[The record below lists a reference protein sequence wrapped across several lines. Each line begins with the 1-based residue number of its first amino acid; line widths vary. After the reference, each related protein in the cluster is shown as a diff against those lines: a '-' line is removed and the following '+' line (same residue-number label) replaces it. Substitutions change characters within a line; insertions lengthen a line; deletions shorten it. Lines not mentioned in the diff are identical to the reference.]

1 MSNPISPSIVINE
14 RFQRQPQIPDGYNVK
29 VFGFTS
35 EGISNEP
42 FIMRSINDFT
52 GLFGEPDPT
61 NPEQIY
67 SYDAAKRITESG
79 ANLVFTKLPYGAD
92 EGFDVGEEYSAL
104 IYPALIDNDE
114 SIDITGYT
122 VNEFIPASSFGV
134 LSSELP
140 YSDDIIIGETIT
152 PEEYQILSSVSTEVT
167 ALSSYTDTDGY
178 YLKEP
183 IRIELTENEYDK
195 ILCNQFDWS
204 EDLASFDYGMD
215 GFDEDLIGNAGL
227 IILDNGRLKTKDAKE
242 GYYLTVTD
250 NSDADPSTG
259 YNSVAGLRTSYA
271 TSGNAVWE
279 DVPEETFNFG
289 LTTEANSNRPSLS
302 LTAASLASQKV
313 SLPWESRDYINLL
326 NITLW
331 RVRGDV
337 ENGSTNLI
345 SQVVES
351 HVGSVSEDETEILEG
366 GKTKNIYLG
375 DVVGGN
381 SNRLNVLINPKIKED
396 VYKDNTGQ
404 KIKSI
409 RVFREGLTLPTN
421 NTADSDADGFPDNV
435 DAFPVDPTEWL
446 DSDGDGIGDNADPTP
461 GTPIVTVNE
470 GAFAYSLSQYTT
482 KQNVFAYDIGN
493 IPKKLKNAMCA
504 SEDPER
510 LEIDLSVEAGLGTV
524 WTTVKAD
531 PKSWLTGDQRD
542 NSFDYNDKVYLDVI
556 DDLGRAIPEGTETGV
571 YRSYW
576 REVFDLFVDF
586 SEKTRVQNGGNT
598 HLHIAD
604 PLRQI
609 LVNADC
615 KAYSTKNK
623 CRNASFATEIYWPLK
638 NLTKGVNTSLAT
650 FDAQWWQ
657 VNNIYSSN
665 AVWVPSSSVVAELF
679 ASTPNPWDAA
689 AGVSRGNVSGVLDG
703 AISPTLRER
712 DLLFKIHANASYYD
726 RFADS
731 FLRFADRTL
740 LKNDNIQL
748 RYNSARRLLTWLYR
762 SLRFATKPF
771 LFEANNLQ
779 TRVRF
784 KNAIEVYLQQ
794 LLQAGA
800 IEDYQISLRGNT
812 LALQQEGC
820 LVADIGIKITGQVEK
835 IILNFDIFRLD
846 EPFTEAV

>member
-1 MSNPISPSIVINE
+1 MATPQSPSVIINE
-14 RFQRQPQIPDGYNVK
+14 RFQRIPQIPDGYNIK
-29 VFGFTS
+29 VFGYTS

-42 FIMRSINDFT
+42 FIMRSINEFT
-52 GLFGEPDPT
+52 SLFGEPDPT

-92 EGFDVGEEYSAL
+92 EGYDVGEEYSAL
-104 IYPALIDNDE
+104 VYPALVDNE
-114 SIDITGYT
+114 EVVEITGYT
-122 VNEFIPASSFGV
+122 VNEFIPASSFGA
-134 LSSELP
+134 LSSDLP
-140 YSDDIIIGETIT
+140 YSDDIVVGETIT
-152 PEEYQILSSVSTEVT
+152 PAEYAVLSSVSTDVT
-167 ALSSYTDTDGY
+167 ALSSYTDTEGY
-178 YLKEP
+178 VLGEP
-183 IRIELTENEYDK
+183 VRIDLTEAEYDK
-195 ILCNQFDWS
+195 ILCNQFEWS
-204 EDLASFDYGMD
+204 DDLNSFDYGLSS
-215 GFDEDLIGNAGL
+215 FDDNLIGNAGL
-227 IILDNGRLKTKDAKE
+227 IVLDNGRSKTRDAKE
-242 GYYLTVTD
+242 GYYLTITD
-250 NSDADPSTG
+250 NSDGDPATG
-259 YNSVAGLRTSYA
+259 YNAVTGIKTSYT
-271 TSGNAVWE
+271 TSGKAVWE
-279 DVPEETFNFG
+279 DVPEETYNFK
-289 LTTEANSNRPSLS
+289 LTTEANSNSPSVS
-302 LTAASLASQKV
+302 LAASTLASQKV
-313 SLPWESRDYINLL
+313 SLPWESREYDNFL
-326 NITLW
+326 NVTLW
-331 RVRGDV
+331 RIRGDV
-337 ENGSTNLI
+337 ENGSTNLVT
-345 SQVVES
+345 QVVES
-351 HVGSVSEDETEILEG
+351 HVGSVSEDETEILDG
-366 GKTKNIYLG
+366 GKTKNVYLG
-375 DVVGGN
+375 DIVSGN
-381 SNRLNVLINPKIKED
+381 SNRLNVLVNPKIKGD
-396 VYKDNTGQ
+396 VYKNNIGQ
-404 KIKSI
+404 KIKNI
-409 RVFREGLTLPTN
+409 RVFR
-421 NTADSDADGFPDNV
+421 
-435 DAFPVDPTEWL
+435 
-446 DSDGDGIGDNADPTP
+446 DGISGVSTAITDLFYNAGDSND
-461 GTPIVTVNE
+461 GK
-470 GAFAYSLSQYTT
+470 GSFAYSLSQYTT
-482 KQNVFAYDIGN
+482 KQNAFAYDIGN
-493 IPKKLKNAMCA
+493 IPKKIKNAMCA

-542 NSFDYNDKVYLDVI
+542 NSFDFNDTVYLDVL
-556 DDLGRAIPEGTETGV
+556 DDLGRATPEGTEAGV
-571 YRSYW
+571 LRSYW
-576 REVFDLFVDF
+576 REVFDCFVEF
-586 SEKTRVQNGGNT
+586 SESTRVQNGGNT

-604 PLRQI
+604 PLRQT

-615 KAYSTKNK
+615 KVYSTKNK
-623 CRNASFATEIYWPLK
+623 CRSASFATDIYWPLK
-638 NLTKGVNTSLAT
+638 NLTKGINTSLAT

-665 AVWVPSSSVVAELF
+665 AVWVPSSSVVAALF

-762 SLRFATKPF
+762 NLRFATKPF

-846 EPFTEAV
+846 EPFTETV